1 MPNSIAKFKS
11 YIALLD
17 EVYKHSACSTVLDS
31 DSSLIQQGANA
42 NEIVIP
48 KISMD
53 GLADYSRNSGYVQG
67 DVTLTMETVQY
78 DYDRGRSFAVDA
90 MDNEET
96 AGVAFGRLASEFI
109 RTKTVP
115 ELDAYRFAKYA
126 GTSGISKVASGATLS
141 SGADVLGALI
151 TAQIAL
157 DEDEVPSEERYLFIT
172 PSLLNLA
179 RNVDLTKSKAVLDD
193 FAAVIKVPQSRFYT
207 AIDLADG
214 YIHLSAGPQAQE
226 TARKYFSGRGDL
238 VLLTVEA
245 DALGEALKW
254 EPSRGGDLFPHLYA
268 ALDVG
273 QVLAARPLE
282 LDAEGVPV
290 LGALA

>member
-1 MPNSIAKFKS
+1 MPNSIAKFKK
-11 YIALLD
+11 YIDLLD
-17 EVYKHSACSTVLDS
+17 EVYKLSACSTVLDS

-78 DYDRGRSFAVDA
+78 DYDRGRSFTVDA

-115 ELDAYRFAKYA
+115 ELDAYRFAKFA
-126 GTSGISKVASGATLS
+126 GTTGISKVVSGATLS
-141 SGADVLGALI
+141 GGADVLMALL
-151 TAQIAL
+151 TAQNTL

-179 RNVDLTKSKAVLDD
+179 RNVDTTKSKAVLDD
-193 FAAVIKVPQSRFYT
+193 FAGVIKVPQSRFYT

-214 YIHLSAGPQAQE
+214 TTSGEEAGGYAKATGAKDINFMIVQKQAVIQYQKHTVNKVVSPE
-226 TARKYFSGRGDL
+226 ENQKSDGWMFFFRAYG
-238 VLLTVEA
+238 LT
-245 DALGEALKW
+245 
-254 EPSRGGDLFPHLYA
+254 
-268 ALDVG
+268 DVYDNKVAG
-273 QVLAARPLE
+273 IYLHHKA
-282 LDAEGVPV
+282 
-290 LGALA
+290 

>member
-1 MPNSIAKFKS
+1 MTLIYKILPSVEWEAARIAGRF
-11 YIALLD
+11 D
-17 EVYKHSACSTVLDS
+17 DS
-31 DSSLIQQGANA
+31 
-42 NEIVIP
+42 
-48 KISMD
+48 
-53 GLADYSRNSGYVQG
+53 
-67 DVTLTMETVQY
+67 
-78 DYDRGRSFAVDA
+78 
-90 MDNEET
+90 
-96 AGVAFGRLASEFI
+96 
-109 RTKTVP
+109 
-115 ELDAYRFAKYA
+115 
-126 GTSGISKVASGATLS
+126 
-141 SGADVLGALI
+141 
-151 TAQIAL
+151 
-157 DEDEVPSEERYLFIT
+157 
-172 PSLLNLA
+172 
-179 RNVDLTKSKAVLDD
+179 
-193 FAAVIKVPQSRFYT
+193 

>member
-214 YIHLSAGPQAQE
+214 TTSGEEAGGYAKATGAKDINFMIVQKQAVIQYQKHTVNKVVSPE
-226 TARKYFSGRGDL
+226 ENQKSDGWMFFFRAYG
-238 VLLTVEA
+238 LT
-245 DALGEALKW
+245 
-254 EPSRGGDLFPHLYA
+254 
-268 ALDVG
+268 DVYDNKVAG
-273 QVLAARPLE
+273 IYLHHKA
-282 LDAEGVPV
+282 
-290 LGALA
+290 

>member
-78 DYDRGRSFAVDA
+78 DYDRGRSFTVDA

-179 RNVDLTKSKAVLDD
+179 RNVDLAKSKAVLDD

-214 YIHLSAGPQAQE
+214 TTSGEEAGGYAKASGAKDINFMIVQKQAVIQYQKHTVNKVVSPE
-226 TARKYFSGRGDL
+226 ENQKSDGWMFFFRAYGLTDVYDNKTAGIYLHHK
-238 VLLTVEA
+238 A
-245 DALGEALKW
+245 
-254 EPSRGGDLFPHLYA
+254 
-268 ALDVG
+268 
-273 QVLAARPLE
+273 
-282 LDAEGVPV
+282 
-290 LGALA
+290 

>member
-214 YIHLSAGPQAQE
+214 TTSGEEAGGYAKASGAKDINFMIVQKQAVIQYQKHTVNKVVSPE
-226 TARKYFSGRGDL
+226 ENQKSDGWMFFFRAYG
-238 VLLTVEA
+238 LT
-245 DALGEALKW
+245 
-254 EPSRGGDLFPHLYA
+254 
-268 ALDVG
+268 DVYDTKVAG
-273 QVLAARPLE
+273 IYLHHKA
-282 LDAEGVPV
+282 
-290 LGALA
+290 